1 MKLGIMQP
9 YFFPY
14 LGHFALIAHTER
26 WVVFDV
32 SQYTPKSWMS
42 RNRVLH
48 PQAGWN
54 YVNVPLANSSIA
66 ITTREA
72 RVQDMHKTRASV
84 LGKLTHYRRKAPFY
98 EQVVQ
103 LVNRTFDAVAGDSLV
118 ELNVQ
123 GLAAVCAYLE
133 LPFDYAICSELDLD
147 LQHID
152 SPGGWA
158 PAISRQLGASFYL
171 NPPGGRGLF
180 DPQDFARYGIRLAFL
195 QFDEFRYDTGPYAF
209 EPGLSVLDVL
219 MWNSPQQVRQVL
231 TSHAH
236 ILDA

>member
-1 MKLGIMQP
+1 MRLGIMQP

-54 YVNVPLANSSIA
+54 YINVPLAKSSIA
-66 ITTREA
+66 ITTCEA
-72 RVQDMHKTRASV
+72 RVQDMSKTRASV

-103 LVNRTFDAVAGDSLV
+103 LVNHSFDAVFGDSLV
-118 ELNVQ
+118 GLNVQ
-123 GLAAVCAYLE
+123 GLSAVCAYLE
-133 LPFDYAICSELDLD
+133 LPFEYSICSELGLE

-158 PAISRQLGASFYL
+158 PEISRQLGASFYL
-171 NPPGGRGLF
+171 NPLGGRGLF
-180 DPQDFARYGIRLAFL
+180 NPQDFVRQDIRLGFL
-195 QFDEFRYDTGPYAF
+195 QFDEFHYDTGPYTF
-209 EPGLSVLDVL
+209 EPGLSILDVL
-219 MWNSPQQVRQVL
+219 MWNSPQQVRAVL
-231 TSHAH
+231 TSHSH

>member
-54 YVNVPLANSSIA
+54 YINVPLANSSIA

-72 RVQDMHKTRASV
+72 RVQNMHKTRASL

-103 LVNRTFDAVAGDSLV
+103 LVNRAFDLTTDNSLV
-118 ELNVQ
+118 GLNVQ
-123 GLAAVCAYLE
+123 GLAAVCGYLE
-133 LPFDYAICSELDLD
+133 LPFDYVICSELGLD
-147 LQHID
+147 LEDID

-158 PAISRQLGASFYL
+158 PAISRQLGVSAYL
-171 NPPGGRGLF
+171 NPAGGRTLF
-180 DPQDFARYGIRLAFL
+180 DPQDFTRHDIRLGFL
-195 QFDEFRYDTGPYAF
+195 KFDEFRYDAEPYTC

-219 MWNSPQQVRQVL
+219 MWNSPQAVRQVL
-231 TSHAH
+231 ASHSH
-236 ILDA
+236 ILEP

>member
-54 YVNVPLANSSIA
+54 YINVPLANSSIA

-72 RVQDMHKTRASV
+72 RVQDMSKTRASV

-133 LPFDYAICSELDLD
+133 LPFDYAVCSELDLD

-152 SPGGWA
+152 GPGGWA

-171 NPPGGRGLF
+171 NPPGGRDLF
-180 DPQDFARYGIRLAFL
+180 DPQDFARHGIRLGFL
-195 QFDEFRYDTGPYAF
+195 QFDEFRYDTGPYVF

-219 MWNSPQQVRQVL
+219 MWNSPQRVREVL
-231 TSHAH
+231 TSHSH